1 MHATE
6 EVTSLIPHR
15 PPFLWV
21 DRIID
26 YKPGVIVTE
35 KIIPENLDVFK
46 GHYPG
51 NPIMPGVLLCE
62 AIFQTGALLMAK
74 IQETTSHSAQPGV
87 PVLTRIGGAKF
98 KRSVFPGDT
107 IEIEVELAETL
118 SSVCFFKGKLRVRE
132 KIAVLIDFSCTILP
146 ARLPHSEYNLAP

>member
-1 MHATE
+1 MCAE
-6 EVTSLIPHR
+6 KEVTSLIPHR

-26 YKPGVIVTE
+26 YKPGVILTE
-35 KIIPENLDVFK
+35 KTIPEDLDVFT

-74 IQETTSHSAQPGV
+74 IQESTSHSAHPGV

-118 SSVCFFKGKLRVRE
+118 SSVCFFKGRLRVQG
-132 KIAVLIDFSCTILP
+132 KVAVLVDFSCTLLP
-146 ARLPHSEYNLAP
+146 AALPHPE

>member
-1 MHATE
+1 MHAEE

-35 KIIPENLDVFK
+35 KKIPEDLDVFA

-74 IQETTSHSAQPGV
+74 IQESTGHSSQPGV

-107 IEIEVELAETL
+107 LEIEVQLTETL
-118 SSVCFFKGKLRVRE
+118 SSVCFFKGKLRVQG
-132 KIAVLIDFSCTILP
+132 KAAVLIDFSCIISP
-146 ARLPHSEYNLAP
+146 AAVPLS